1 MFNNFEVD
9 GKINCFVA
17 VIFVAEI
24 LFKFE
29 SSSPVP
35 SLRLRLVS
43 YVIESMKGIKMTLR
57 NCEAHQ
63 STMEREYSDLH
74 STMQETKLGGPQ
86 IAS

>member
-9 GKINCFVA
+9 GKINSFVA

-43 YVIESMKGIKMTLR
+43 YVFESMKGNKMDLR
-57 NCEAHQ
+57 NGEAYKT
-63 STMEREYSDLH
+63 TMEREDSHLH
-74 STMQETKLGGPQ
+74 TTMQEIKLGGPQ

>member
-43 YVIESMKGIKMTLR
+43 YVIESMKGNKMTLR
-57 NCEAHQ
+57 NGESYQTA
-63 STMEREYSDLH
+63 MEREYSDLH
-74 STMQETKLGGPQ
+74 TTIQETKLGGPR

>member
-1 MFNNFEVD
+1 MFNNFEVG

-24 LFKFE
+24 LLKFE

-43 YVIESMKGIKMTLR
+43 YVFESMKGNKIRLR
-57 NCEAHQ
+57 NGEAYKT
-63 STMEREYSDLH
+63 TMEREH
-74 STMQETKLGGPQ
+74 SHFHTPMQEIKLGGPQ